1 MMVTPERTT
10 SWAWAAWLL
19 SWMAASLWS
28 RRAVQRPGLG
38 AEALHWSITLTGVF
52 LLVATHRALDG
63 SGRQVARSP
72 LVQTAAIQL
81 WTVSDALGWGLFA
94 LSLAGFAFCW
104 WARIHLGALWSGS
117 VTVKADHR
125 VVDTGPFAL
134 VRHPIYTG
142 FIWAAFCMAV
152 LRGTVVNIA
161 GLVLIVL
168 GFWLKARLE
177 ERFLREQL
185 GVEAYDA
192 YAQRTPML
200 VPRLG
205 L

>member
-1 MMVTPERTT
+1 M
-10 SWAWAAWLL
+10 
-19 SWMAASLWS
+19 
-28 RRAVQRPGLG
+28 
-38 AEALHWSITLTGVF
+38 
-52 LLVATHRALDG
+52 
-63 SGRQVARSP
+63 
-72 LVQTAAIQL
+72 
-81 WTVSDALGWGLFA
+81 SDALGWGLFA

-104 WARIHLGALWSGS
+104 WARIHLGPLWSGS
-117 VTVKADHR
+117 VTVKAEHR